1 MHWKLWLVVVLLA
14 VLGVFV
20 LQNTRVVEVRFL
32 FWKLEMSRALMMF
45 AILGTGAAVGWLLAT
60 LRRRS

>member
-1 MHWKLWLVVVLLA
+1 MHWKLWLVAIVLV

-20 LQNTRVVEVRFL
+20 LQNTRVVEFRFL

-45 AILGTGAAVGWLLAT
+45 AILGIGVALGWLLAT
-60 LRRRS
+60 LRRRP